1 VALECIDTMAKQDSI
16 RAKLENKV
24 FNVIGKKVT
33 FISKVSPTYDVRG
46 EITAYGTDSTSETEI
61 VPYNI
66 ISDSQTYEAFGAVNT
81 GDMDAAVR
89 YSLSIKLDDIFVID
103 STRYLIKNIQP
114 NYLPDN
120 VVSIVRLV
128 KEQA

>member
-1 VALECIDTMAKQDSI
+1 MALGYIDTMAKQDSI
-16 RAKLENKV
+16 RTKLENKV
-24 FNVIGKKVT
+24 FSVYGKIVT
-33 FISKVSPTYDVRG
+33 FISKVSPTYDIRG
-46 EITAYGTDSTSETEI
+46 DIVAYGTDSTSETAI

-66 ISDSQTYEAFGAVNT
+66 ISNSQTYEAFGALNS